1 MKKILTTS
9 IFVLI
14 LNIAWLIFNGVL
26 SFVFLVAFDLAA
38 SLSGEIPS
46 GQIPVILAL
55 LAIIMILNLANIV
68 GAIISIIKYRKNSLG
83 SKKVLIFDIISILLT
98 VIANVVFV
106 ILTFGSGVVWI
117 TLALILVHLIFI
129 IILISEI
136 KKSNSDVSMVSDI
149 R

>member
-46 GQIPVILAL
+46 GQIPVLMAL

-68 GAIISIIKYRKNSLG
+68 GAIISIVKYRKNSLG
-83 SKKVLIFDIISILLT
+83 SKKVLLFDIISILLT

-136 KKSNSDVSMVSDI
+136 KKHNSDVSMVSDI
-149 R
+149 H

>member
-1 MKKILTTS
+1 MC
-9 IFVLI
+9 
-14 LNIAWLIFNGVL
+14 
-26 SFVFLVAFDLAA
+26 
-38 SLSGEIPS
+38 EIPS

-136 KKSNSDVSMVSDI
+136 KKHNSDVSMVSDI